1 MKVLVTGGAGYIG
14 SHVVRQLGEAGHDI
28 VVFDNLSTGYRWAVT
43 YGELVVGDLADE
55 AAVEALFSAHQ
66 FEAVLHFAANIV
78 VPESVTNPLKYYS
91 NNTRNTLNLLEAIER
106 HQVPYLVF
114 SSTAAVYG
122 MPNQA
127 VLTEDLP
134 LAPINPYGASKMMS
148 ERMIMDLAAASSLNY
163 VILRY
168 FNVAGANPE
177 GLLGQATPEA
187 THLIKVACECVTGA
201 RTGMSVF
208 GTDYETRDGT
218 CIRDYIHVEDLA
230 KAHVMALDHMASGG
244 ESEVFNCG
252 YGRGFTVRE
261 VIDVVR
267 EQSGMEFAVTE
278 TGRRAGDPAALMA
291 DNQRITQ
298 KLGWKPDYDSLD
310 VIVRTALNWER
321 IWQQRQS
328 GESR

>member
-14 SHVVRQLGEAGHDI
+14 SHVVRQLGHAGHDI

-43 YGELVVGDLADE
+43 AGELVVGDLADE
-55 AAVEALFSAHQ
+55 AAIDDLFSRHN

-78 VPESVTNPLKYYS
+78 VPESVANPLKYYS
-91 NNTRNTLNLLEAIER
+91 NNTRNTLNLLKAVEK
-106 HQVPYLVF
+106 HQVPYMVF

-122 MPNQA
+122 MPEQA

-163 VILRY
+163 VVLRY
-168 FNVAGANPE
+168 FNVAGANPD

-187 THLIKVACECVTGA
+187 THLIKVACECVTGQ
-201 RTGMSVF
+201 REGMSVF
-208 GTDYETRDGT
+208 GTDYDTRDGT

-230 KAHVMALDHMASGG
+230 KAHVMALDYMATGG
-244 ESEVFNCG
+244 DSKVLNCG

-261 VIDVVR
+261 VIDVVKK
-267 EQSGMEFAVTE
+267 QSGVDFPVTE

-291 DNQRITQ
+291 DNTLIRQT
-298 KLGWKPDYDSLD
+298 LGWQPDYDDLGT
-310 VIVRTALNWER
+310 IVSTALAWEA
-321 IWQQRQS
+321 IWQQKRA
-328 GESR
+328 EDPH

>member
-1 MKVLVTGGAGYIG
+1 MNVLVTGGAGYIG

-43 YGELVVGDLADE
+43 CGELVVGDLADE
-55 AAVEALFSAHQ
+55 SALAELFGAHR
-66 FEAVLHFAANIV
+66 FDAVLHFAANIV
-78 VPESVTNPLKYYS
+78 VPESVENPLKYYS
-91 NNTRNTLNLLEAIER
+91 NNTRNTLNLIKKIEE
-106 HQVPYLVF
+106 HQVPYMVF

-122 MPNQA
+122 MPEET
-127 VLTEDLP
+127 VLTEELP

-168 FNVAGANPE
+168 FNVAGANPD

-187 THLIKVACECVTGA
+187 THLIKVACECVTGK
-201 RTGMSVF
+201 RQGMSVF
-208 GTDYETRDGT
+208 GTDYDTRDGT

-230 KAHVMALDHMASGG
+230 KAHVMALDYMARGG
-244 ESEVFNCG
+244 DSKVLNCG

-261 VIDVVR
+261 VIDRVK
-267 EQSGMEFAVTE
+267 QASGVDFQVTE

-291 DNQRITQ
+291 DNQKIRKT
-298 KLGWKPDYDSLD
+298 LGWEPDYDDLQT
-310 VIVRTALNWER
+310 IVETALAWEK
-321 IWQQRQS
+321 IWQEKQKA
-328 GESR
+328 